1 MLTRFSAV
9 AVVKLSFFLIVAC
22 GLGALILYGASTA
35 SRVLGGGGLSL
46 PLWHP
51 VNIVV
56 LGGLFLGMLLLLG
69 TILIAWVAD
78 KIRAGRRG

>member
-1 MLTRFSAV
+1 
-9 AVVKLSFFLIVAC
+9 
-22 GLGALILYGASTA
+22 
-35 SRVLGGGGLSL
+35 
-46 PLWHP
+46 

-78 KIRAGRRG
+78 KVRAGRRG